1 MNRYLSALIA
11 RDVVD
16 KMVFVTGPRQVGKTT
31 LAKSL
36 NKGFQHPLYLNFDSV
51 KDRQRIN
58 NADWPSTHDYVILD
72 EIHAK
77 SDWKSYLK
85 GVFDTKPDHQ
95 SLLVTGSARLDTF
108 RQTGE
113 SLAGRYFRWRLHPFS
128 VKEFMPQVAGE
139 DEALESLLRFG
150 GFPEPLIKGTDNAR
164 KRWQNQ
170 YFTDLIREDIIEFS
184 RIHEIRSI
192 AVLLEM
198 LRTRT
203 GSPLSFDALGREIG
217 VSSNTVR
224 SYIEILESLHIVFL
238 VRPYHRN
245 VARALSKAPKLYFY
259 DWAYVNDA
267 KDNSPESGARFENL
281 VACHLLKHVQFLAD
295 SEGLSLQLHYV
306 RTTSDHEID
315 FVLADENGEAQQFI
329 EAKVGDTK
337 QSSFLVKTAAD
348 HPNANSIQLVL
359 RTPHGFDANG
369 VGVRPAAQWL
379 ATLAA

>member
-1 MNRYLSALIA
+1 
-11 RDVVD
+11 
-16 KMVFVTGPRQVGKTT
+16 MVFVTGPRQVGKTT

-36 NKGFQHPLYLNFDSV
+36 SPGFRQPLYLNYDSAA
-51 KDRQRIN
+51 DRQRIA
-58 NADWPSTHDYVILD
+58 NADWPASHDYVILD

-77 SDWKSYLK
+77 PEWKTYLK
-85 GVFDTKPDHQ
+85 GLYDTKPAHQ

-128 VKEFMPQVAGE
+128 VKEYGPHVTGKDQ
-139 DEALESLLRFG
+139 ALEALLRFG
-150 GFPEPLIKGTDNAR
+150 GFPEPLIKGTDSAR

-170 YFTDLIREDIIEFS
+170 YFTDLIREDVIEFS
-184 RIHEIRSI
+184 RIHEIRSM
-192 AVLLEM
+192 VLLLEM

-203 GSPLSFDALGREIG
+203 GNPLSFDALGREIG

-259 DWAYVNDA
+259 DWAYVKDP
-267 KDNSPESGARFENL
+267 KDNAPSSGARFENL
-281 VACHLLKHVQFLAD
+281 VACHLLKHVQFLTD
-295 SEGLSLQLHYV
+295 SEGANLQLHYV

-315 FVLADENGEAQQFI
+315 FVIADEHGDVAHFL

-337 QSSFLVKTAAD
+337 PSTFLVNTAAQ
-348 HPNANSIQLVL
+348 HPNASATQLVL
-359 RTPHGFDANG
+359 RTPHGFDTHG
-369 VGVRPAAQWL
+369 VGIRPAAQWL
-379 ATLAA
+379 SELAA

>member
-1 MNRYLSALIA
+1 
-11 RDVVD
+11 
-16 KMVFVTGPRQVGKTT
+16 

-184 RIHEIRSI
+184 RIHQIRSI

-295 SEGLSLQLHYV
+295 SEGSSLQLHYV

>member
-1 MNRYLSALIA
+1 MDRYLSALIA

-16 KMVFVTGPRQVGKTT
+16 KMAFVTGPRQVGKTT
-31 LAKSL
+31 LAKGL

-128 VKEFMPQVAGE
+128 VKEFLPQVAGE

-150 GFPEPLIKGTDNAR
+150 GFPEPLIKGTDSAR

-192 AVLLEM
+192 AVLLDM

-224 SYIEILESLHIVFL
+224 SYVQILESLHIVFL

-267 KDNSPESGARFENL
+267 KDNSSDSGARFENL

-295 SEGLSLQLHYV
+295 SEGSSLQLHYV

-337 QSSFLVKTAAD
+337 PSSFLAKTAAD

-379 ATLAA
+379 AGLAA

>member
-1 MNRYLSALIA
+1 MNRYLSSFIA

-36 NKGFQHPLYLNFDSV
+36 NERFRHPLYLNYDSV
-51 KDRQRIN
+51 KDRQRIT

-128 VKEFMPQVAGE
+128 LKEFLPHVAGE
-139 DEALESLLRFG
+139 DQALESLLRFG
-150 GFPEPLIKGTDNAR
+150 GFPEPLIKGTDSGR

-170 YFTDLIREDIIEFS
+170 YFTDLVREDIVEFS
-184 RIHEIRSI
+184 RIHEIRSMRL
-192 AVLLEM
+192 LLEM

-217 VSSNTVR
+217 VSSNTIR

-245 VARALSKAPKLYFY
+245 VSRALSKAPKLYFC
-259 DWAYVNDA
+259 DWAYVNDT
-267 KDNSPESGARFENL
+267 KDNSPDSGARFENL

-295 SEGLSLQLHYV
+295 SEGSSLQLHYV

-337 QSSFLVKTAAD
+337 PSSFLVKTAAD

-379 ATLAA
+379 AALAA

>member
-1 MNRYLSALIA
+1 MNRHLSSFIA

-36 NKGFQHPLYLNFDSV
+36 NERFRHPLYLNYDSV
-51 KDRQRIN
+51 KDRQRIT

-128 VKEFMPQVAGE
+128 LKEFLPHVAGE
-139 DEALESLLRFG
+139 DQALESLLRFG
-150 GFPEPLIKGTDNAR
+150 GFPEPLIKGTDSGR

-170 YFTDLIREDIIEFS
+170 YFTDLVREDIVEFS
-184 RIHEIRSI
+184 RIHEIRSMRL
-192 AVLLEM
+192 LLEM

-217 VSSNTVR
+217 VSSNTIR

-245 VARALSKAPKLYFY
+245 VSRALSKAPKLYFC

-267 KDNSPESGARFENL
+267 KDNSPDSGARFENL

-295 SEGLSLQLHYV
+295 SEGSSLQLHYV

-329 EAKVGDTK
+329 EAKVGDAK
-337 QSSFLVKTAAD
+337 PSSFLVKTAAD

-379 ATLAA
+379 AALAA